1 MSFSRTFS
9 LTAAMVL
16 VLTALCGCG
25 DGNSSS
31 TLSGVSSGQKPAV
44 DTPAVGGDAALGSD
58 SSQKSAVDTPAVGG
72 DAALGGDSS
81 QKPAEVPEGAVLKL
95 GDITASPGEIVE
107 IPLSV
112 TGTGEGW
119 ALCGLH
125 ITYPDTLKPVMIDE
139 EETTVKYKP
148 GDASEYKTSSICME
162 WRDNKTD
169 YLIDNKLGCIF
180 FTEMFDGNG
189 GTDGEIARFFFE
201 VPLNAKSGDV
211 YPLDFY
217 YQESD
222 LFMDDSLNTAYQALA
237 FENWQGGTLT
247 IN

>member
-1 MSFSRTFS
+1 MSFSKAVS
-9 LTAAMVL
+9 LTAAL
-16 VLTALCGCG
+16 VLTFSALCSCG
-25 DGNSSS
+25 DNSSS
-31 TLSGVSSGQKPAV
+31 TLSGVSSDSGQK
-44 DTPAVGGDAALGSD
+44 
-58 SSQKSAVDTPAVGG
+58 QSAVNTTSEGG
-72 DAALGGDSS
+72 DAALGGESDTTEA
-81 QKPAEVPEGAVLKL
+81 PAGAILKL
-95 GDITASPGEIVE
+95 GDVTASPGETVE

-125 ITYPDTLKPVMIDE
+125 ITYPEELKPVILDE
-139 EETTVKYKP
+139 AETTVKYKV
-148 GDASEYKTSSICME
+148 GDASEYRTSSICME

-169 YLIDNKLGCIF
+169 YLMDNKLGCIF
-180 FTEMFDGNG
+180 FTEMFNGNG

-222 LFMDDSLNTAYQALA
+222 LFMDDSMNTAYQALA

-247 IN
+247 VN